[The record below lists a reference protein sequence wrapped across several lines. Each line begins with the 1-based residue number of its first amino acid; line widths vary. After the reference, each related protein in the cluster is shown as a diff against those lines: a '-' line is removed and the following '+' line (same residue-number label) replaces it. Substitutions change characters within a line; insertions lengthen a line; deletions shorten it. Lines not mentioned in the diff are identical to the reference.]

1 MSIIYF
7 EDYLKKAIEQREK
20 KIMTRDD
27 YFLKRAKELCKNIE
41 NSRRSNEFT
50 QETDL
55 LIRAL
60 EDKGL
65 KSTKKKLVETYQKYL
80 RSI

>member
-1 MSIIYF
+1 MIFYF
-7 EDYLKKAIEQREK
+7 EDYLKKAIEHNQK
-20 KIMTRDD
+20 KAMTMND
-27 YFLKRAKELCKNIE
+27 YYLKAAKELVKKIE

-65 KSTKKKLVETYQKYL
+65 KSTKIKLADTYKKYL

>member
-1 MSIIYF
+1 MILHF
-7 EDYLKKAIEQREK
+7 EDYLRAAIAQKNER
-20 KIMTRDD
+20 MVTMND
-27 YFLKRAKELCKNIE
+27 YYLKVAKELVKKIE

-50 QETDL
+50 QEVDL

-65 KSTKKKLVETYQKYL
+65 KSTKIKLADTYKKYL